1 MPCMEIDSA
10 LFSAT
15 LIVII
20 VLINVKIYGFAWSF
34 RSLKRP
40 GL

>member
-1 MPCMEIDSA
+1 MQVDSA

-15 LIVII
+15 LIII
-20 VLINVKIYGFAWSF
+20 LVLVDIQKYGFALSF
-34 RSLKRP
+34 KSLKRP